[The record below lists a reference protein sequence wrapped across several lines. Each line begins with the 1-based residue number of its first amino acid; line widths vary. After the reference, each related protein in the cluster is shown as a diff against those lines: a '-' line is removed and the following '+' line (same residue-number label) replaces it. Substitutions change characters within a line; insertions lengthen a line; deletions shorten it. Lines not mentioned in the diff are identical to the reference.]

1 LYDDTETQLDAANV
15 QEAIGVLQEL
25 INETATP
32 LSFNSVEGTYDLPLL
47 NDVVLQVGQE
57 LHFYGKAIGNISN
70 TDVVMFAGAQGDHI
84 LVTKADLKAPGFQ
97 AK

>member
-1 LYDDTETQLDAANV
+1 MYDDTETQLDAANV